1 MNAFLA
7 DYNKL
12 DRFGK
17 ELLFCNIFMWIAVM
31 LILLGEYLSSA
42 NINKFSAQAG
52 ALYILEGYILAA
64 IYLIIFIAV
73 LASVLNEKGDEKNA

>member
-52 ALYILEGYILAA
+52 ALYALEGYTLVA
-64 IYLIIFIAV
+64 IGLIFFIVALV
-73 LASVLNEKGDEKNA
+73 SEWKEK